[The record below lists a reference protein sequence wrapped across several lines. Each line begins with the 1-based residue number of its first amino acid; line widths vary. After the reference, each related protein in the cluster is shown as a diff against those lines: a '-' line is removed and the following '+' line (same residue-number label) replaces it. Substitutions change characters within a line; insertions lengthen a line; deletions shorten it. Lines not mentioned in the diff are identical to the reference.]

1 MLLDDILRILKSN
14 SKKIAYRIGENSYTY
29 KQLYKYVCNL
39 YNYILE
45 NNKDKAPI
53 VIFGGKEVYMKTA
66 FLACSYAGIPYVPI
80 DENIPID
87 RVYNIIDQIKPNFV
101 IGNIKTDV
109 KNLDTNSIYKIIEKE
124 EYKDIN
130 KIYMMPDDTYY
141 IIFTS
146 GTTGNPKG
154 VEVTY
159 SNLDSCINWLENITK
174 AKNEVILNQANFS
187 FDLSVADLYLSLVSE
202 SEHFIINTKSMIDF
216 RTIFKELKMSHSTM
230 AVLTPSFA
238 DLLLT
243 DKMFSEEL
251 LPELKTIIFCGEKL
265 LNSTVDE
272 IYYRFNNLKI
282 INTYGPTE
290 CTFAVTSI
298 EIPKGYNAE
307 IPAGKPKEDVKILII
322 NEDGKVVENGKIGE
336 ILIMGKSVAKGYT
349 NKKTDKFRTING
361 ENAYLTGDIGYIK
374 NEMLYVLGRKDSQI
388 KFKGYRIELK
398 DIEQNIMNLGDI
410 EKVKVLPKENEL
422 GKIISIIAFIKTKN
436 KTEFEIK
443 EGLKKKLPS
452 YMMPKIKIIK
462 EFPINKNGK
471 CDEKKLIEEY

>member
-53 VIFGGKEVYMKTA
+53 IIFGGKEVYMKTA

-87 RVYNIIDQIKPNFV
+87 RVYNIIDQIKPNLV

-272 IYYRFNNLKI
+272 LYYRFNNLKI

-298 EIPKGYNAE
+298 EIPKEYQGE
-307 IPAGKPKEDVKILII
+307 IPAGKPKKDVKILII

-398 DIEQNIMNLGDI
+398 DIEQNIMNLGNI